1 MTMAIRTGAI
11 AGLADQIPAGVRYL
25 SLDCFDTLV
34 WRNCAAPADVFADLP
49 MAGGAIPV
57 RRSAETLARNAR
69 RIADGG
75 TEATLDQIHRALR
88 PGDDTAR
95 SIAEELA
102 AEHRHCFGF
111 RPTMELIAAAK
122 ARGLQV
128 IIVSDT
134 YLTEIELRALIA
146 RACGADT
153 ADAIDRIFPSSAYGV
168 GKAAGLFEHV
178 LRELGCA
185 PTALFHLGDNRVAD
199 QDAPEEL
206 GIPCAH
212 LVQFD
217 HQAETRLRL
226 EGAASAMID
235 PRVRVS
241 LPAYQP
247 HRALVSLRADD
258 DAAHGL
264 GHDVL
269 GPVLTGYCRWL
280 ADEATAIAARDGRPA
295 HLLFLLRDGYLPA
308 QVHEKLFPDAAA
320 ASVEISRFTA
330 TAASFVDRDAVR
342 AWLNAQL
349 DTSRNDVIVRQLLHD
364 DAETR
369 KLAPRQAIT
378 DRDFLASL
386 STDVVC
392 DRVVA
397 RSRRFAD
404 RLIAHLKRAGVQPG
418 DSVILA
424 DLGYNGSV
432 QNQLAPMLEAR
443 MNLKVAGRYLLLRE
457 KVPTGLDKQGWFDA
471 RHYDHQVLNALC
483 DSMAVIEQL
492 CTVDQGSVVDYKP
505 NGFPVRKAR
514 DGGKNQ
520 IAGRNVVQAGCVA
533 YAERLA
539 GWTGPVAASDTPEAQ
554 RVAAAAALARLLFF
568 PTPAEVAAL
577 SSFEHDVNLG
587 TAERV
592 ELLDPDAAAAGLR
605 RGGLFYLDE
614 SMRVFLPGELRRS
627 GVALNLALFAT
638 RRFGL
643 ELTGGD
649 IQGEPIT
656 VPVMLADERGQV
668 IVDIPAYP
676 TQDGFYAANI
686 PVGTGK
692 MAGIQ
697 WGRAYDWLQIE
708 DARFYP
714 VKYFGDIS
722 RRGPGTPAQMVHD
735 GLENPAGD
743 LFRCAAETA
752 FTLVPPP
759 ANRDGGNLVLTV
771 AFRPIAGRKSE
782 VARLAA

>member
-1 MTMAIRTGAI
+1 MTMAIRTSELATLVDAIPPGA
-11 AGLADQIPAGVRYL
+11 RYL

-34 WRNCAAPADVFADLP
+34 WRNCAAPADVFADLTAP
-49 MAGGAIPV
+49 GGAIPV

-75 TEATLDQIHRALR
+75 TETGLTDIHRALR
-88 PGDDTAR
+88 PGGDVAG
-95 SIAEELA
+95 SIAEEIA

-111 RPTMELIAAAK
+111 RPVMELIAAAK

-128 IIVSDT
+128 IVVSDT
-134 YLTEIELRALIA
+134 YLSEAELRALIA

-153 ADAIDRIFPSSAYGV
+153 ADAIDRIFVSSAYGV
-168 GKAAGLFEHV
+168 GKAGGLFEQV
-178 LRELGCA
+178 LPALGCVPGA
-185 PTALFHLGDNRVAD
+185 VFHLGDNQAAD
-199 QDAPEEL
+199 QEAPAAL

-217 HQAETRLRL
+217 DQAATRLRL

-241 LPAYQP
+241 VPAYQP
-247 HRALVSLRADD
+247 HRALLSLRADGD
-258 DAAHGL
+258 PASAL

-280 ADEATAIAARDGRPA
+280 ADEAKAIAARDGRPA
-295 HLLFLLRDGYLPA
+295 HLLFLLRDGHLPA
-308 QVHEKLFPDAAA
+308 QVHRALFPDAAA

-330 TAASFVDRDAVR
+330 TAASFVDADAVR
-342 AWLNAQL
+342 GWLNAQL
-349 DTSRNDVIVRQLLHD
+349 DNSRNDVVARQLLHSD
-364 DAETR
+364 EEVR
-369 KLAPRQAIT
+369 RIAPRQAYS
-378 DRDFLASL
+378 DGAFLASL
-386 STDVVC
+386 STDAVV
-392 DRVVA
+392 DRVVT

-404 RLIAHLKRAGVQPG
+404 RLIAHLKRAGVREG

-443 MNLKVAGRYLLLRE
+443 MKVTVAGRYLLLRE
-457 KVPTGLDKQGWFDA
+457 KAPTGLDKQGYVDA

-492 CTVDQGSVVDYKP
+492 CTIDQGSVVDYKP
-505 NGFPVRKAR
+505 NGFPVRAAK
-514 DGGKNQ
+514 DGGKHQ
-520 IAGRNVVQAGCVA
+520 VAGRQTAQAGCVA
-533 YAERLA
+533 YAETLA
-539 GWTGPVAASDTPEAQ
+539 RWTGPVAASDTPEAQ

-568 PTPAEVAAL
+568 PIPAEVAAL

-592 ELLDPDAAAAGLR
+592 ELLDPDAAATGLR
-605 RGGLFYLDE
+605 RNGLFYLDE
-614 SMRVFLPGELRRS
+614 SMRVFLPGELRR
-627 GVALNLALFAT
+627 GGIALNMALFAT

-643 ELTGGD
+643 ELTGAD
-649 IQGEPIT
+649 IQGEPIAL
-656 VPVMLADERGQV
+656 PVMLADDRGQV

-686 PVGTGK
+686 PIGAGK

-697 WGRAYDWLQIE
+697 WGRAYHWLQIE
-708 DARFYP
+708 DARFYS
-714 VKYFGDIS
+714 VRDFGDAT
-722 RRGPGTPAQMVHD
+722 RRGPGTPAQLVHD
-735 GLENPAGD
+735 GLENAAGD
-743 LFRCAAETA
+743 LYRCTAEAA

-759 ANRDGGNLVLTV
+759 VNRDGGNMVLTV
-771 AFRPIAGRKSE
+771 AFRPIAGRDCAA
-782 VARLAA
+782 ARLAA

>member
-1 MTMAIRTGAI
+1 MSMAIRTSAV
-11 AGLADQIPAGVRYL
+11 ATLADQFPASVRYL

-57 RRSAETLARNAR
+57 RRAAETLARNAR

-75 TEATLDQIHRALR
+75 TEASLAEIHRAFR
-88 PGDDTAR
+88 PGGNADA

-111 RPTMELIAAAK
+111 QPTMDLIAAAK

-134 YLTEIELRALIA
+134 YLTEAELRALIA
-146 RACGADT
+146 QACGSET
-153 ADAIDRIFPSSAYGV
+153 ADRIDRIFPSSAYGV
-168 GKAAGLFEHV
+168 GKAGGLFEPV
-178 LRELGCA
+178 LRALGCA
-185 PTALFHLGDNRVAD
+185 PDAIFHLGDNKAAD
-199 QDAPEEL
+199 QTAPEAL

-217 HQAETRLRL
+217 AQAEMRLRL

-235 PRVRVS
+235 PRVRVTT
-241 LPAYQP
+241 PAYQP
-247 HRALVSLRADD
+247 HRALVSLRDD
-258 DAAHGL
+258 EDASHAL

-269 GPVLTGYCRWL
+269 GPVLTGYSRWL
-280 ADEATAIAARDGRPA
+280 ADEAAAIAARDGKPS
-295 HLLFLLRDGYLPA
+295 HLLFLLRDGHLPA
-308 QVHEKLFPDAAA
+308 QVHKVLFPGAAA
-320 ASVEISRFTA
+320 AAVEISRFTA
-330 TAASFVDRDAVR
+330 TAASFLDRDTVR
-342 AWLNAQL
+342 DWIRAQL
-349 DTSRNDVIVRQLLHD
+349 DNSRNDVVARQLLHD
-364 DAETR
+364 DAEVR
-369 KLAPRQAIT
+369 KIAPRQAWS
-378 DRDFLASL
+378 DEPFLAAL
-386 STDVVC
+386 SADAVVEK
-392 DRVVA
+392 VVS

-404 RLIAHLKRAGVQPG
+404 RLIAHLRRAGVREG

-432 QNQLAPMLEAR
+432 QNQLAPMLAAR
-443 MNLKVAGRYLLLRE
+443 MKVNVAGRYLLLRE
-457 KVPTGLDKQGWFDA
+457 KVPTGLDKQGYFDA

-492 CTVDQGSVVDYKP
+492 STIDQGSVVDYKP
-505 NGFPVRKAR
+505 NGFPVRAAK
-514 DGGKNQ
+514 DGAKGQ
-520 IAGRNVVQAGCVA
+520 IAGRNAVQAGCVA
-533 YAERLA
+533 YATALA
-539 GWTGPVAASDTPEAQ
+539 GWTGPVAASDNAEAQ
-554 RVAAAAALARLLFF
+554 RVAAAASLARFLFF
-568 PTPAEVAAL
+568 PTPAEVATL

-592 ELLDPDAAAAGLR
+592 ELVDPDAAAAGLR

-614 SMRVFLPGELRRS
+614 SMRVFLPGELRRG

-649 IQGEPIT
+649 IQGEPIQL
-656 VPVMLADERGQV
+656 PVMLADERGQI

-676 TQDGFYAANI
+676 TQDGFYAAHI
-686 PVGTGK
+686 PIGAGK

-708 DARFYP
+708 DARFYR
-714 VKYFGDIS
+714 VKDFGDPT
-722 RRGPGTPAQMVHD
+722 RRGSGTPAQMVHD
-735 GLENPAGD
+735 GLDNPAGD
-743 LFRCAAETA
+743 LFHCTGETA
-752 FTLVPPP
+752 FSLVPPP
-759 ANRDGGNLVLTV
+759 AQRDGGNWVLSV
-771 AFRPIAGRKSE
+771 AFRPIAGRSQA
-782 VARLAA
+782 VAKLAA